1 MSTPPGQRLV
11 LVGAVVVSLA
21 GIALIWFGV
30 SGMVGGAA
38 EPAPV
43 SATAAAKLP
52 RVGAPALTEPPEV
65 LVGRVAKPMR
75 TARPTAVYIPKLGIS
90 APLMELGVDA
100 KGAIENPP
108 LDHPNV
114 AGWYRYA
121 PVPGAR
127 GAAVITGHLDTRTGP
142 AVFARLRSIR
152 RGDQVQVMR
161 ADRSV
166 AIFVVDRVEQ
176 VAKRVFPTEKVF
188 GKVKY
193 AGLRLVTCGGAFD
206 RKAHSYQDNTIVY
219 AHLAHAH
226 HPGS

>member
-1 MSTPPGQRLV
+1 MAEPPGHKLIMA
-11 LVGAVVVSLA
+11 GAVLVSLA

-30 SGMVGGAA
+30 TGMAA
-38 EPAPV
+38 TPEPSPV
-43 SATAAAKLP
+43 SATATSALP
-52 RVGAPALTEPPEV
+52 KVGAPALTEPPDV
-65 LVGRVAKPMR
+65 LVGRVAEPMR
-75 TARPTAVYIPKLGIS
+75 TARPTAVYIPKLGVS

-142 AVFARLRSIR
+142 AVFANLRSIR

-176 VAKRVFPTEKVF
+176 VAKSAFPSRKVF

-206 RKAHSYQDNTIVY
+206 RKAHSYRDNTIVY
-219 AHLAHAH
+219 AHLAHAY
-226 HPGS
+226 HPTS

>member
-1 MSTPPGQRLV
+1 MTRPPGHKPIMA
-11 LVGAVVVSLA
+11 GAVLVSLA
-21 GIALIWFGV
+21 GLALIWFGIT
-30 SGMVGGAA
+30 GMAGAPESA
-38 EPAPV
+38 PA
-43 SATAAAKLP
+43 SATTGTALP
-52 RVGAPALTEPPEV
+52 EAGAPALTEPPEA
-65 LVGRVAKPMR
+65 LVGRVAAPMR
-75 TARPTAVYIPKLGIS
+75 TARPTAVYIPKLGVS
-90 APLMELGVDA
+90 APLMELGLDA
-100 KGAIENPP
+100 RGAIENPP

-142 AVFARLRSIR
+142 AVFANLRSIKP
-152 RGDQVQVMR
+152 GDQVQVMR

-176 VAKRVFPTEKVF
+176 VAKSAFPSRKVF
-188 GKVKY
+188 GKVTY

-206 RKAHSYQDNTIVY
+206 RKAHSYRDNTIVY
-219 AHLAHAH
+219 AHLAHAY

>member
-1 MSTPPGQRLV
+1 MAKPPGHKLIMA
-11 LVGAVVVSLA
+11 GAVLVSLA
-21 GIALIWFGV
+21 GLALIWFGV
-30 SGMVGGAA
+30 TGMVGGAP
-38 EPAPV
+38 EPVPV
-43 SATAAAKLP
+43 SATASSALP
-52 RVGAPALTEPPEV
+52 KVGAPSLTEPPEV
-65 LVGRVAKPMR
+65 LVGRAAKPMR
-75 TARPTAVYIPKLGIS
+75 TARPTAVYIPKLGVS

-142 AVFARLRSIR
+142 AVFANLRAIK

-176 VAKRVFPTEKVF
+176 VAKKVFPSTKVF

-193 AGLRLVTCGGAFD
+193 AGLRLVTCGGVFD
-206 RKAHSYQDNTIVY
+206 RRAHSYKDNTIVY
-219 AHLAHAH
+219 AHLAHAYY
-226 HPGS
+226 P